1 MFWNPS
7 ETPGLVLDSRCLIS
21 DCLLFFFIFTISFFF
36 DQHLLHHGVIVNR
49 KYQQFN
55 KHHESNEKLNK
66 HHESNEKLNKH
77 HESNEKLNKHHESN
91 EKRKIL
97 HCRNRSKFQWKIVER
112 GKIDTIKTQI
122 QMYTSAHFPGLVEA
136 LQ

>member
-21 DCLLFFFIFTISFFF
+21 DCPLFFFIFTISFFF

-66 HHESNEKLNKH
+66 HHESNEKLTINTMNKI
-77 HESNEKLNKHHESN
+77 NEKLNKHHESN
-91 EKRKIL
+91 KNSINSINTMNQMKNSINTMNQMKNEKYYTVE
-97 HCRNRSKFQWKIVER
+97 IVPNSN
-112 GKIDTIKTQI
+112 GK
-122 QMYTSAHFPGLVEA
+122 S
-136 LQ
+136 